1 MLEAHDVSGEKQ
13 RVHPH
18 YLKGTIYC
26 GQCRRRLSST
36 LAKGRYP
43 YFFCLGRHQR
53 QTVCQQPYLDVD
65 TAEAA
70 VERFWRTVRLPAGIK
85 QTFQDGLR
93 IELDTQHE
101 RARPEIRRARERVEQ
116 LSQERRRLAP
126 GVVTGSIPDDLARE
140 EQERI
145 QRDLDQA
152 KRILETSEMIYEH
165 IQDTLER
172 TLDLLER
179 VDEVYRLGSPR
190 IRRMLNQC
198 LFTRLLLDGEPDG
211 PHVTGSTLREQSTTL
226 LAEDFQE
233 RMRHN
238 TRNPDH
244 DPIGRGSIMKT
255 LVPLIGQLSNRQFG
269 QNLAPLTMPVEPP
282 DRYDG
287 GHRNLCICGCGAA
300 VAAPRKFLN
309 QQHYSAWLSRVRYFG
324 RNCRSRLR

>member
-85 QTFQDGLR
+85 QTFQDRLR

-126 GVVTGSIPDDLARE
+126 GSSRAPSPTTSPARNRNASSATSIRPSA
-140 EQERI
+140 
-145 QRDLDQA
+145 
-152 KRILETSEMIYEH
+152 S
-165 IQDTLER
+165 
-172 TLDLLER
+172 
-179 VDEVYRLGSPR
+179 S
-190 IRRMLNQC
+190 
-198 LFTRLLLDGEPDG
+198 
-211 PHVTGSTLREQSTTL
+211 
-226 LAEDFQE
+226 
-233 RMRHN
+233 RH
-238 TRNPDH
+238 P
-244 DPIGRGSIMKT
+244 K
-255 LVPLIGQLSNRQFG
+255 
-269 QNLAPLTMPVEPP
+269 
-282 DRYDG
+282 
-287 GHRNLCICGCGAA
+287 
-300 VAAPRKFLN
+300 
-309 QQHYSAWLSRVRYFG
+309 
-324 RNCRSRLR
+324 